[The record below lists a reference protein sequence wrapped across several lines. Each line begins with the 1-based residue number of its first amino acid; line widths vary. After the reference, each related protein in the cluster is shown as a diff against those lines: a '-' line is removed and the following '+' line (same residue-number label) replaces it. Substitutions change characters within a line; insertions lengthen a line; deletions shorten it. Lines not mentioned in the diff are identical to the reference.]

1 MGAVPPSTHRRHF
14 CGHHVLFLVFT
25 AYVLLSVAT
34 EMPRVSVTMET
45 TGDSS
50 NYVGLGTSWKCWR
63 SGGSFF
69 MFLYASAIPIKF
81 SQKHKV
87 WML

>member
-1 MGAVPPSTHRRHF
+1 MGAVPPSTHRWHF

-34 EMPRVSVTMET
+34 EMPSVSVTMET

-50 NYVGLGTSWKCWR
+50 NYVELGTSWKCWR
-63 SGGSFF
+63 SGGFF
-69 MFLYASAIPIKF
+69 FCFCMPQQF
-81 SQKHKV
+81 Q
-87 WML
+87 

>member
-1 MGAVPPSTHRRHF
+1 MGAVPPSTHRWHF

-34 EMPRVSVTMET
+34 EMPSVSVTMET

-50 NYVGLGTSWKCWR
+50 NYVGLGTSWKCWH
-63 SGGSFF
+63 SGGFF
-69 MFLYASAIPIKF
+69 FFLYASAIPIKF

>member
-34 EMPRVSVTMET
+34 EMPSVSVTMET

-63 SGGSFF
+63 SGGFVFVVSVC
-69 MFLYASAIPIKF
+69 LSN
-81 SQKHKV
+81 SNKV
-87 WML
+87 